1 MGQKV
6 HPVGFRLGVIKKHK
20 ALWYAKGKSYKEN
33 LIEDLKVRDF
43 IKDRLRFS
51 SISKVDLERSAQNFV
66 VNIHTSRP
74 GIIIGKKGEEIES
87 LKKDIENVNSIQGR
101 LDTAID
107 KLTDVS
113 TSIKSMLAVHE
124 EKIQRQEQVD
134 DIIFRKIKDR
144 DSEIDEIFRDLQRE
158 MDQVEKRLL
167 VEIKALRNDIGGRV
181 GVLEKYRWI
190 ILGGFIAIGWIL
202 SKNFKFIMQMMSGT
216 GIS

>member
-1 MGQKV
+1 MADNGTTDIRV
-6 HPVGFRLGVIKKHK
+6 EL
-20 ALWYAKGKSYKEN
+20 AT
-33 LIEDLKVRDF
+33 LKQE
-43 IKDRLRFS
+43 L
-51 SISKVDLERSAQNFV
+51 
-66 VNIHTSRP
+66 
-74 GIIIGKKGEEIES
+74 
-87 LKKDIENVNSIQGR
+87 ENVNSIQGR

-124 EKIQRQEQVD
+124 EKIQRQEQID
-134 DIIFRKIKDR
+134 DIIFKKLKDR
-144 DSEIDEIFRDLQRE
+144 DSEVDEVFRDLQRE

-167 VEIKALRNDIGGRV
+167 NEIRSLRNDISGRV

-216 GIS
+216 GLN